1 MTFLIWNPHK
11 RWRGWPVSIFLLILS
26 FVTIFMATPKRVVS
40 AEVGDHPSSSAAS
53 SPQQTDSYIG
63 SSSCRGCHEPF
74 YQKWATSHHGLA
86 MQPYTDAL
94 AVSQLA
100 PPTGEIEIQGTR
112 YLLQIG
118 AGEGW
123 VLARTPNG
131 EAKFPIVHV
140 MGGKNVYYLLTPLE
154 RGRLQVLPVAYD
166 VRNKRWIDTTGSAV
180 RHFGDR
186 RDTQLDWKDPA
197 LTFNTS
203 CYSCHVSQLATN
215 YNFETDTYHT
225 VWTEPGINCETCHG
239 SAVEHVK
246 LFEAVPK
253 GESQSDIR
261 ILSTKK
267 FNISQMN
274 ALCAPCHAKMSPLST
289 SFPPGSPY
297 FDYFDLITLENEDF
311 YPDGRDLGENYTMT
325 SWMMSPCVKGGEL
338 SCMHCHTSSGRIRY
352 KGIESN
358 NLCIPCHEERVKNAT
373 AHTHH
378 LESSTGNLC
387 ISCHMPATDFARMR
401 RSDHSMRPPM
411 PSATL
416 AFGSPNACN
425 ICHVDKDVAWADKYV
440 REWRTRDYQALVVR
454 LGSLIDA
461 ARKGDW
467 TRLTEMLD
475 YVGSENRD
483 VVFANSFVRLLRGC
497 EDSRKWPSVLKS
509 MKDSSPLIRA
519 SAAESLDG
527 YLTPASI
534 RALLDAT
541 HDEFRL
547 VRVRAAA
554 VLAAVPGELIGS
566 GDRESLDKAMKE
578 YLTVL
583 HARPDDS
590 LSHYNLGNYYM
601 DKKQY
606 DQAIQSYETA
616 IRFQPESLPPRVNA
630 SLVYNLAGRN
640 DKAEECLRAA
650 LKLDPK
656 NAPANLNLGLLLG
669 EMGRTEEAESAL
681 KMAFGSDPQSAVAA
695 FNLGVIAAQDQRLE
709 EAIDWYQTAYR
720 IRPGEPKY
728 AVALA
733 HYYNQRGMTREAIDV
748 LKETI
753 GGNTQSPDPY
763 SLLGQIYEEL
773 GQKEDASTL
782 YRNAAGN
789 EFLSDNVRSFFR
801 GRANSLERP

>member
-1 MTFLIWNPHK
+1 MKRPIEISTSEWIRWITVATLIWH
-11 RWRGWPVSIFLLILS
+11 PVIDLVASPNGI
-26 FVTIFMATPKRVVS
+26 MP
-40 AEVGDHPSSSAAS
+40 SAAQAQAVS
-53 SPQQTDSYIG
+53 TTNSASVKHDSFAG
-63 SSSCRGCHEPF
+63 STSCRSCHETF
-74 YQKWATSHHGLA
+74 YEKWATSHHGLA

-94 AVSQLA
+94 AVSQLT
-100 PPTGEIEIQGTR
+100 PPTGEMEIQGTR
-112 YLLQIG
+112 YLPQIR

-123 VLARTPNG
+123 VLAKGPTG
-131 EAKFPIVHV
+131 EAKYPIVHV
-140 MGGKNVYYLLTPLE
+140 MGGKNVFYFLTPLDK
-154 RGRLQVLPVAYD
+154 GRLQVLPVAYD
-166 VRNKRWIDTTGSAV
+166 LRGKHWFDTTASAV
-180 RHFGDR
+180 RHFGDQ
-186 RDTQLDWKDPA
+186 RDRPLDWKDPA

-215 YNFETDTYHT
+215 YDFETDTYHT

-239 SAVEHVK
+239 SAAEHVK
-246 LFEAVPK
+246 LFESLPK
-253 GESQSDIR
+253 GQTPDNIQ

-267 FNISQMN
+267 FSVTQMN

-297 FDYFDLITLENEDF
+297 FDYFDLITLEDEDF

-338 SCMHCHTSSGRIRY
+338 SCMHCHTSSGRMRHT
-352 KGIESN
+352 GMDSN
-358 NLCIPCHEERVKNAT
+358 NLCLPCHEERVKNAT

-378 LESSTGNLC
+378 TQGSTGNLC
-387 ISCHMPATDFARMR
+387 ISCHMPTTDFARMR

-440 REWRTRDYQALVVR
+440 REWRPRDYQALVLH

-467 TRLTEMLD
+467 TRLNEMLD
-475 YVGSENRD
+475 YVGSENHD
-483 VVFANSFVRLLRGC
+483 VVFANSFVRLLRGF

-566 GDRESLDKAMKE
+566 GDRESLDKSMKE

-616 IRFQPESLPPRVNA
+616 IHFQPESLPPRVNA
-630 SLVYNLAGRN
+630 SLVYNLVGRN

-650 LKLDPK
+650 LKLDPE
-656 NAPANLNLGLLLG
+656 NAAANLNLGLLLG
-669 EMGRTEEAESAL
+669 EMGRPEEAETAL
-681 KMAFGSDPQSAVAA
+681 KMAFKSDPKSAVAA
-695 FNLGVIAAQDQRLE
+695 FNLGVLAAKDQRLD
-709 EAIDWYQTAYR
+709 EAIDWCQTAYNL
-720 IRPGEPKY
+720 RPNEPKY
-728 AVALA
+728 AVSLA
-733 HYYNQRGMTREAIDV
+733 HYLHQVGLNEKAISTLREITEKKVAY
-748 LKETI
+748 
-753 GGNTQSPDPY
+753 PDAY
-763 SLLGQIYEEL
+763 ALLGNILESL
-773 GQKEDASTL
+773 GQKKEALIVFQSASENEMLPEDART
-782 YRNAAGN
+782 
-789 EFLSDNVRSFFR
+789 FFASR
-801 GRANSLERP
+801 VKGLGPH